1 MNREYRKQ
9 KIQKRMSRIMVR
21 EAVAE
26 ADKQTTEE
34 FFSGKPLLVGK
45 QFSTSFAFLFYTL
58 PHNSDWRTNAVGTVK
73 HSQHLLTLIAEC

>member
-9 KIQKRMSRIMVR
+9 KIQQRMSRIMVANAVA

-26 ADKQTTEE
+26 ANKQTTEE

-45 QFSTSFAFLFYTL
+45 
-58 PHNSDWRTNAVGTVK
+58 
-73 HSQHLLTLIAEC
+73 

>member
-9 KIQKRMSRIMVR
+9 RIQQRMSRIMVR
-21 EAVAE
+21 EAVVE

-45 QFSTSFAFLFYTL
+45 
-58 PHNSDWRTNAVGTVK
+58 
-73 HSQHLLTLIAEC
+73 